1 MAAVDVAGVEI
12 PKPDKVLFPGG
23 SSGDASGADIS
34 KRDLAEYYAAVA
46 EVMVPHL
53 QGRPVNMQRFPDGI
67 DGQGFYEK
75 KTPQHFPDW
84 FTSVTVH
91 TSDGSQRQV
100 VVDDARSLVYLAGQ
114 ACVTPH
120 VWLSRSDRLD
130 NPDQLVFDMDPP
142 TDDLAKL
149 RDAVRAV
156 ADLLVEVGLT
166 PYLKTT
172 GSRGYHVQA
181 VLDRS
186 ADFDSVRDFAR
197 ELADLLAQ
205 RQPERLTTE
214 QRKNKRGDRIYID
227 YMRNAYAQT
236 AVPAYAVRARP
247 GAPVAT
253 PIERDELGKVRPD
266 GHTIAS
272 VTRRLAQRADPW
284 ADMSRHPRSLD
295 EPWEKLRALTQ

>member
-1 MAAVDVAGVEI
+1 MAAVHVAGVEI
-12 PKPDKVLFPGG
+12 SKPDKVLIPG
-23 SSGDASGADIS
+23 DDTGADLS

-46 EVMVPHL
+46 EVMLPHL
-53 QGRPVNMQRFPDGI
+53 QDRPVNMQRFPDGI
-67 DGQGFYEK
+67 GGQGFYEK
-75 KTPQHFPDW
+75 RTPQHFPDW
-84 FTSVTVH
+84 VTSVTVQ
-91 TSDGSQRQV
+91 TSDGSQQQV
-100 VVDDARSLVYLAGQ
+100 VVDDARSLVYLADQ

-120 VWLSRSDRLD
+120 VWLSRRDRLD
-130 NPDQLVFDMDPP
+130 NPDQLVFDLDPSS
-142 TDDLAKL
+142 DDLAKL
-149 RDAVRAV
+149 RDAARAV
-156 ADLLVEVGLT
+156 ADLLAEVGLT

-186 ADFDSVRDFAR
+186 ADFDTVRDFAR
-197 ELADLLAQ
+197 ELADLLAA

-227 YMRNAYAQT
+227 CMRNAYAQT

-253 PIERDELGKVRPD
+253 PIDRDELSKVRPD

-284 ADMSRHPRSLD
+284 ADMSRRPRSLD
-295 EPWEKLRALTQ
+295 EPWENLRALAQS

>member
-1 MAAVDVAGVEI
+1 MAAVQVAGVEI
-12 PKPDKVLFPGG
+12 SKPDKVLFPGDG
-23 SSGDASGADIS
+23 TKDDIS

-53 QGRPVNMQRFPDGI
+53 EGRPINMQRFPDGI

-84 FTSVTVH
+84 FTSVTVQ
-91 TSDGSQRQV
+91 TSDGSQQQV
-100 VVDDARSLVYLAGQ
+100 VVDDARSLVYLADQ

-130 NPDQLVFDMDPP
+130 NPDQLVFDLDPP
-142 TDDLAKL
+142 SDDLAKL
-149 RDAVRAV
+149 RDATRAV
-156 ADLLVEVGLT
+156 ADLLTEVGLT
-166 PYLKTT
+166 PYVKTT

-186 ADFDSVRDFAR
+186 ATFDTVRDFAR
-197 ELADLLAQ
+197 EVADLLAQ

-236 AVPAYAVRARP
+236 AVPAYAVRARS

-253 PIERDELGKVRPD
+253 PIARDELSKVRPD

-272 VTRRLAQRADPW
+272 VTRRLAQRGDPW
-284 ADMSRHPRSLD
+284 ADMSRHAGSLD
-295 EPWEKLRALTQ
+295 EPWESLRAMAQ

>member
-1 MAAVDVAGVEI
+1 MTAVDVAGVEI
-12 PKPDKVLFPGG
+12 SKPDKVLFPEDG
-23 SSGDASGADIS
+23 IS

-53 QGRPVNMQRFPDGI
+53 RDRPVNMQRFPDGI

-75 KTPQHFPDW
+75 KTPRHFPEW
-84 FTSVTVH
+84 IRSVTVQ
-91 TSDGSQRQV
+91 TSDGSQQQV
-100 VVDDARSLVYLAGQ
+100 VVDDARSLVYLADQ

-130 NPDQLVFDMDPP
+130 HPDQLVFDLDPS
-142 TDDLAKL
+142 TDDLARL
-149 RDAVRAV
+149 RDATRAV
-156 ADLLVEVGLT
+156 ADLLAEVGLT
-166 PYLKTT
+166 PFLKTT

-186 ADFDSVRDFAR
+186 ADFDTVRGFAR
-197 ELADLLAQ
+197 DLADLLAA
-205 RQPERLTTE
+205 RQPDRLTTE
-214 QRKNKRGDRIYID
+214 QRKNKRGDRIYLD

-236 AVPAYAVRARP
+236 AVPAYAVRARR

-253 PIERDELGKVRPD
+253 PIERDELSRVRPD

-272 VTRRLAQRADPW
+272 VTRRLSQRADPW
-284 ADMSRHPRSLD
+284 ADMTRHAGSLD
-295 EPWEKLRALTQ
+295 QPWERLRELAQS